1 MSVVP
6 DGNDLGDQVEDQ
18 GERDARD
25 DSRRADIPNAANG
38 DPFRL
43 RADPPRVVRLSRKAI
58 ALLAGAGCVGLAG
71 TLIYALR
78 PTTLGRIEQQPVSQ
92 GHIRADTIA
101 SAPDDYAKIPK
112 LGAPLPGDLGRPILS
127 AQQQA
132 SANGGYQAQHA
143 NGRPT
148 AQQDERERQR
158 GVREAAISSKLF
170 LASASTVTTVAVSE
184 QARQTD
190 GAMTITPGSGV
201 EDQAIEPR
209 ATGAARSEFLKPVVT
224 AKQSAERLTALASPY
239 VVQAGTV
246 IPAALITGI
255 RSDLPGLITA
265 QVTENVYDS
274 PSGRVLLIPQGS
286 RLIGEYDSATAAGQT
301 RILLAWDRLIF
312 SDGRSILLDRLQGV
326 DPSGRSGL
334 QDGVDNHWAGLLAAA
349 FISTLLNVGTEV
361 MADDDG
367 SLVRALRYGTQD
379 SISQAGRQ
387 IVGQQLSISPTLTI
401 RPGHPLRVMVKRDII
416 LEPAAGRN

>member
-1 MSVVP
+1 MSTA
-6 DGNDLGDQVEDQ
+6 DNGNRTSATVEDQ
-18 GERDARD
+18 RERGVHDTVRQG
-25 DSRRADIPNAANG
+25 DIPEGAISDA
-38 DPFRL
+38 FRL

-58 ALLAGAGCVGLAG
+58 ALLTAAGCVGLAG

-78 PTTLGRIEQQPVSQ
+78 PTTLGRIEKEPVTQ
-92 GHIRADTIA
+92 GRIRADTITA
-101 SAPDDYAKIPK
+101 APDDYAKIPK

-127 AQQQA
+127 SQQEA
-132 SANGGYQAQHA
+132 NANSAYQARSP
-143 NGRPT
+143 NGRPPGY
-148 AQQDERERQR
+148 QDERERQR
-158 GVREAAISSKLF
+158 VVREAAISSRLF
-170 LASASTVTTVAVSE
+170 LPSASAASNGAVSE
-184 QARQTD
+184 QAREAD
-190 GAMTITPGSGV
+190 SAMTIVPGPGI
-201 EDQAIEPR
+201 EDQPIEPR
-209 ATGAARSEFLKPVVT
+209 TADLARREFLNPVVT
-224 AKQSAERLTALASPY
+224 AKQSPERLTAIASPY

-274 PSGRVLLIPQGS
+274 PSGQILLIPQGS
-286 RLIGEYDSATAAGQT
+286 RLIGEYDSATAAGQR

-312 SDGRSILLDRLQGV
+312 PGGRSILLDRLQGA

-349 FISTLLNVGTEV
+349 LLSTLLNVGTEV

-387 IVGQQLSISPTLTI
+387 IVGRQLSISPTLTI

-416 LEPAAGRN
+416 LEPLEGTN

>member
-1 MSVVP
+1 MSSAAN
-6 DGNDLGDQVEDQ
+6 GNEKDASVEDQ
-18 GERDARD
+18 AEHHADGEFRKAEVP
-25 DSRRADIPNAANG
+25 DSADGEA
-38 DPFRL
+38 FRL
-43 RADPPRVVRLSRKAI
+43 RADPPRVVRLSRKAVG
-58 ALLAGAGCVGLAG
+58 LLAAVGCAGVAG
-71 TLIYALR
+71 TLIYALW
-78 PTTLGRIEQQPVSQ
+78 PTELGSIEQAVVSQ
-92 GHIRADTIA
+92 SHIRPDVIT

-132 SANGGYQAQHA
+132 NANSPYQARPA
-143 NGRPT
+143 NGRPP
-148 AQQDERERQR
+148 ANQDERERQR
-158 GVREAAISSKLF
+158 VVREAAISSRLF
-170 LASASTVTTVAVSE
+170 LPSTSTASSGATSE
-184 QARQTD
+184 NPRQTD
-190 GAMTITPGSGV
+190 GGMTSASGSGV
-201 EDQAIEPR
+201 EDQAIQTR
-209 ATGAARSEFLKPVVT
+209 TADAARRDFLKPVVT
-224 AKQSAERLTALASPY
+224 AKQSAERLTAIASPY

-274 PSGRVLLIPQGS
+274 PSGQILLIPQGS
-286 RLIGEYDSATAAGQT
+286 RLIGEYDSATAAGQR

-312 SDGRSILLDRLQGV
+312 PGGRSILLDRLQGA

-349 FISTLLNVGTEV
+349 LLSTLLNVGTEV

-387 IVGQQLSISPTLTI
+387 IVGRQLSISPTLTI

-416 LEPAAGRN
+416 LEPLEGTN